1 MATWRELIK
10 VEMKR
15 NKDTWTKLVHVT
27 DSDLDREFYDGYGA
41 VDGEPF
47 TLWTEKYVYFP
58 VCYDG
63 AEWVGSV
70 RRDPCAKR
78 TAHVGC

>member
-27 DSDLDREFYDGYGA
+27 GADLDREFDDGYGGIE
-41 VDGEPF
+41 GEPF

-70 RRDPCAKR
+70 RRDPCSEE
-78 TAHVGC
+78 TGHVGC